1 MEQQNADRR
10 AEIAQR
16 AYENYVER
24 GCEDGQDL
32 DDWLKAEREL
42 LEQDQEVLQPAGR
55 EASAATSA

>member
-1 MEQQNADRR
+1 MEQQDADRR

-16 AYENYVER
+16 AYENYLER

-32 DDWLKAEREL
+32 DDWLRAERE
-42 LEQDQEVLQPAGR
+42 LEQDQEVLQPADR